1 MFSYS
6 HEVLNQLNYAP
17 NAVFAKAMLLQQPK
31 STIKKIL
38 FKTQENLMIKN
49 KQSNA

>member
-6 HEVLNQLNYAP
+6 HEVLNSLNYAP
-17 NAVFAKAMLLQQPK
+17 NAVFLKAMLLQQPK

-38 FKTQENLMIKN
+38 FKSQENHMIKN
-49 KQSNA
+49 K

>member
-6 HEVLNQLNYAP
+6 HEVLNALNYAP

-31 STIKKIL
+31 YNKKKFL
-38 FKTQENLMIKN
+38 FKTQENHMIKN
-49 KQSNA
+49 K